1 MTRWRHHHPHP
12 LRKARPVSAPNDPPP
27 LVVNIHGILYPWT
40 RDGIPGTPT
49 TPHHWY
55 RLLTPGTMTH
65 LAAATPT
72 RDETVWWWKIR
83 ARTYAGPAGYPVILD
98 GSQDTRHDALLA
110 ASKALRNLHENII
123 LWGAR

>member
-1 MTRWRHHHPHP
+1 M
-12 LRKARPVSAPNDPPP
+12 SAPNDPPP

-55 RLLTPGTMTH
+55 RLLTPGTITNM
-65 LAAATPT
+65 AAEAPDSPDTM
-72 RDETVWWWKIR
+72 WWWKLR
-83 ARTYAGPAGYPVILD
+83 LRRTESAFAASYDSGYPVVLS
-98 GSQDTRHDALLA
+98 GRHTNKHDALLA
-110 ASKALRNLHENII
+110 ASKALRRLDENII